1 MKKVRNLFAM
11 FIAMIM
17 AVVLA
22 VPAFAAEGNYTITI
36 NNSTKDHT
44 YEAYQVFAGDLSD
57 GVLSNITWG
66 DGVSGDTLLTALKG
80 DKTIGSTFTDCE
92 NGADVA
98 AKLTSDNGFTYD
110 SDKMKTFADI
120 VGQNLTKITS
130 GTCDGGMAS
139 GDSYT
144 YKISGV
150 AAGYY
155 LIQDKDPA
163 EGSSID
169 AYTRYIL
176 QVVEDT
182 TVTPKSD
189 VPSVEKKVQEDDKY
203 NQDDGYGN
211 GYNDVA
217 DWNIGDSVPFKLIG
231 TLPSTLADY
240 DSYKYV
246 FHDTLSNGLTYNN
259 DAKVYVVNGKTRTEV
274 TDQFGI
280 NSSGTSLTIS
290 CDDITNLTLPEGVSV
305 TASSKIVVEYT
316 ATLNTNAVIGL
327 DGNPNEVYLEFSNNP
342 NQGGEGDTGTTPPD
356 KVIVF
361 TYELDTTKV
370 GGSNDTNKPKLKDA
384 QFVLLNEAKNKV
396 AKVNASTNQFE
407 GWIDLPEDMSY
418 KGWTAYNETNHVILT
433 SDESGLFK
441 VIGLDDGTYQLREIK
456 APDGYNL
463 MNGDVTIVITAT
475 TDNGQTWTSGKAS
488 EALTKLEVTANGQP
502 GTGDTNTG
510 IAGVTIENNKG
521 ATLPETGGMGT
532 TIFYIIGGIL
542 VVGAGVLLIT
552 RKRMS
557 ANNNEQ

>member
-17 AVVLA
+17 ALVLS
-22 VPAFAAEGNYTITI
+22 VPVFAAESNYTITI

-80 DKTIGSTFTDCE
+80 DKTIGSTFTGCE

-98 AKLTSDNGFTYD
+98 AKLTSDNGFAYD

-120 VGQNLTKITS
+120 VGQNLTMTTS
-130 GTCDGGMAS
+130 GTCDDGMAS

-176 QVVEDT
+176 KVVENT

-203 NQDDGYGN
+203 NRDGGYGK

-246 FHDTLSNGLTYNN
+246 FHDTLSNGLTYNK

-274 TDQFGI
+274 TDQFDI

-290 CDDITNLTLPEGVSV
+290 CGDITKLTGVSV

-342 NQGGEGDTGTTPPD
+342 NKGGEGDTGTTPPD

-370 GGSNDTNKPKLKDA
+370 GGSNDTDKPKLKDA
-384 QFVLLNEAKNKV
+384 QFVLLNKAEDKV
-396 AKVNASTNQFE
+396 AKVNAETNRFE
-407 GWIDLPEDMSY
+407 SWIDLPEDTSY
-418 KGWTAYNETNHVILT
+418 EDWTKYNETNHVILT
-433 SDESGLFK
+433 SDNDGQFK

-463 MNGDVTIVITAT
+463 PNGDFAIIITAT
-475 TDNGQTWTSGKAS
+475 TANGQEWTSGKAS
-488 EALTKLEVTANGQP
+488 DALTKLEVTANGQP
-502 GTGDTNTG
+502 GTGNINSG

-521 ATLPETGGMGT
+521 ATLPVTGGIGT

>member
-1 MKKVRNLFAM
+1 M

-22 VPAFAAEGNYTITI
+22 VPAFAASGTYTITI
-36 NNSTKDHT
+36 NNSTKGHT
-44 YEAYQVFAGDLSD
+44 YEAYQVFAGDLSG
-57 GVLSNITWG
+57 GVLSNIVWG
-66 DGVSGDTLLTALKG
+66 DGVSGDALLTALKG
-80 DKTIGSTFTDCE
+80 DKTLGSTFTGCE
-92 NGADVA
+92 NAADVA

-110 SDKMKTFADI
+110 NDKMKAFADI
-120 VGQNLTKITS
+120 VGQHLTTTTS
-130 GTCDGGMAS
+130 GTCDGGTAS

-203 NQDDGYGN
+203 NHDDDYGN

-246 FHDTLSNGLTYNN
+246 FHDTLSNGLTYNG
-259 DAKVYVVNGKTRTEV
+259 DAKVYVVNGETRTDV
-274 TDQFGI
+274 TTQFSI
-280 NSSGTSLTIS
+280 SRSGNSLTIS
-290 CDDITNLTLPEGVSV
+290 CNDITKLTLPEGVSV

-316 ATLNTNAVIGL
+316 AILNTNAVIGL
-327 DGNPNEVYLEFSNNP
+327 NGNPNEVYLEFSNNP
-342 NQGGEGDTGTTPPD
+342 NQGGEGDTGETPKD
-356 KVIVF
+356 EVIVF
-361 TYELDTTKV
+361 TYGLDTTKV
-370 GGSNDTNKPKLKDA
+370 DGSDNTTKLKDA

-407 GWIDLPEDMSY
+407 GWIDLPKDTSY
-418 KGWTAYNETNHVILT
+418 EGWTKYNETNHVILT